1 MQSCGARYQEITTP
15 MENTDPVEL
24 AKFETLASRWWDPQS
39 EFAPLHQINPL
50 RVGFINARTNLAG
63 ARVLD
68 VGCGGGILS
77 ESLSGLGAV
86 VTGLDAGLAPIS
98 VARLHAKLNDH
109 PIDYRHATVE
119 QLVDQGE
126 PPYDIICCLE
136 MLEHVPNPA
145 TTIAACARLLKPEGD
160 IFFSTINRN
169 LKSFLFAI
177 VGAEYVLSLL
187 PKGTHDYRKLI
198 KPSELDQWAR
208 RENLQLEEITGM
220 HYNPISKRYRLGDG
234 VAVNY
239 LTHYSKPGLN

>member
-1 MQSCGARYQEITTP
+1 

-145 TTIAACARLLKPEGD
+145 ITIAACARLLKPGGD

-187 PKGTHDYRKLI
+187 PKGTHDYRRLI
-198 KPSELDQWAR
+198 KPSELDKWAR

>member
-1 MQSCGARYQEITTP
+1 MQSCAARYQEIKAP

-145 TTIAACARLLKPEGD
+145 TTIAACARLLKPGGD

-239 LTHYSKPGLN
+239 LTHYS

>member
-1 MQSCGARYQEITTP
+1 

>member
-1 MQSCGARYQEITTP
+1 

-24 AKFETLASRWWDPQS
+24 AKFESLASRWWDPQS

-145 TTIAACARLLKPEGD
+145 TTIAACARLLKPGGD

-208 RENLQLEEITGM
+208 RENLRLEEITGM
-220 HYNPISKRYRLGDG
+220 HYNPVARRYRLGDG

>member
-1 MQSCGARYQEITTP
+1 MQSWGLRYQEIKAP

-145 TTIAACARLLKPEGD
+145 TTIAACARLLKPGGD

-220 HYNPISKRYRLGDG
+220 HYNPVSRRYRLGDG

>member
-1 MQSCGARYQEITTP
+1 MQSWASRYQEIKAP

-145 TTIAACARLLKPEGD
+145 TTIAACARLLKPGGD

>member
-1 MQSCGARYQEITTP
+1 MQSWAPRYQEIKAP

-145 TTIAACARLLKPEGD
+145 TTIAACARLLKPGGD

>member
-1 MQSCGARYQEITTP
+1 MQSCAARYQEIKAP

-145 TTIAACARLLKPEGD
+145 TTIAACARLLKPGGD

-220 HYNPISKRYRLGDG
+220 HYNPVSKRYRLGDG

>member
-1 MQSCGARYQEITTP
+1 

-145 TTIAACARLLKPEGD
+145 TTIAACARLLKPGGD

-220 HYNPISKRYRLGDG
+220 HYNPVSKRYRLGDG

>member
-1 MQSCGARYQEITTP
+1 

-50 RVGFINARTNLAG
+50 RVGFINERTNLAG

>member
-1 MQSCGARYQEITTP
+1 

-145 TTIAACARLLKPEGD
+145 TTIAACARLLKPGGD

>member
-1 MQSCGARYQEITTP
+1 MPSCRARSKEITAP

-50 RVGFINARTNLAG
+50 RVGFINERTNLAG

-98 VARLHAKLNDH
+98 VARLHAKLSDH
-109 PIDYRHATVE
+109 SIDYRHGTVE

-145 TTIAACARLLKPEGD
+145 TTIAACARLLKPGGD

-208 RENLQLEEITGM
+208 HENLQLEEIIGM
-220 HYNPISKRYRLGDG
+220 HYNPVSKRYRLGDG

>member
-1 MQSCGARYQEITTP
+1 

-24 AKFETLASRWWDPQS
+24 AKFESLASRWWDPQS

-145 TTIAACARLLKPEGD
+145 TTIAACARLLKPGGD

-220 HYNPISKRYRLGDG
+220 HYNPVARRYRLGDG